1 MLTPIL
7 HATDATPS
15 ASSVCTTA
23 VLAAAAGA
31 PMHSQYY
38 YHCPHTPTLR
48 THNTVYTYAT
58 GGSGVAP
65 FTAALSHMAGSEKL
79 RSLLSSV
86 HMVWSAKNYAT
97 LAAFEPSLR
106 AAVEAGAHITAHC
119 TGTATITSTTALAN
133 AKLSGSSSA
142 VVAPIA
148 DVPSSGHTSRSG
160 SDTTMAA
167 STATATTAK
176 LSSSTATAAQH
187 SKKRKFWQ
195 PASPLYRWFVGCVLV
210 YLSILGNTA
219 GWFLGRLVSSN
230 SSSKRYCIGKCNVFL

>member
-7 HATDATPS
+7 HATDATP
-15 ASSVCTTA
+15 SVCTTA

-31 PMHSQYY
+31 PMRSQYY
-38 YHCPHTPTLR
+38 YHCLHTPTLR

-58 GGSGVAP
+58 GGSGIAP
-65 FTAALSHMAGSEKL
+65 FTAALSYMASSDQL
-79 RSLLSSV
+79 RPLLRSV

-106 AAVEAGAHITAHC
+106 AAVAAGAHITAHC
-119 TGTATITSTTALAN
+119 TGTSGTIMIANTKTS
-133 AKLSGSSSA
+133 SSSA
-142 VVAPIA
+142 VVAPVD

-176 LSSSTATAAQH
+176 LSSSTATARP
-187 SKKRKFWQ
+187 KKRKFWQ

-219 GWFLGRLVSSN
+219 GWFLGRLVSSSSN
-230 SSSKRYCIGKCNVFL
+230 SRSNYHCIKL